1 MQRPMKLFRAIRR
14 PTCLRPLASSL
25 SATAFLYKF
34 FLPSVRSRRYNTAI
48 RHAVPFGRQRTVSG
62 LISIIPFVVPSLTD
76 GEELSHRMKCSAQCF
91 AAILLALFF
100 LLAVPCSLAQ
110 SSATPAL
117 SPDSLDVLYSRYQQP
132 ILLSTPNSLFP
143 TVPQTLTLELP
154 DAPLGSKLFANDPLN
169 DSSSAPS
176 IHPDLQP
183 PTETK
188 FRWKPAFKEA
198 LLYTGIMQAWRFP
211 TEAGTRDALDGPFL
225 KDYFNSV
232 LATRGWDDGDTFITS
247 YIAHPMEGG
256 IFGYIQRQNDPL
268 YRNVEIGDGRRY
280 WISLLR
286 SYAFAAVWSTQWT
299 LGPVSEASLGNV
311 QLHDSPGFVDVVG
324 SETFGVFWMMGE
336 DTLDKFGLAA
346 LENHTANRAVLV
358 LARSFGNPCRTFAN
372 LMAFKKPWERP
383 NRPGIFRDSF
393 DLRSEYIRARRDGT
407 WEGPSYVQQWRDFNH
422 IGTGIDWRP
431 RTGPLPQVPDF
442 EVIANLPMYE
452 TFLGGGSCIG
462 GGGSGTIS
470 MGKHW
475 ALVSDMAGCLIINMP
490 HHQSGDSFSYLVGPR
505 WNPRASH
512 RGSPYAQVLVG
523 GRRVSH
529 EIDYP
534 DIQKQLMKEWDD
546 GDGTLPHFPKRSD
559 YTTLNQVNAFAL
571 AAGGGYDF
579 RVTRGLA
586 WRVADVEYTH
596 TFMPDVDMIHPQAGI
611 RFYSGLIVRVGT
623 W

>member
-1 MQRPMKLFRAIRR
+1 MNR
-14 PTCLRPLASSL
+14 SL
-25 SATAFLYKF
+25 L
-34 FLPSVRSRRYNTAI
+34 
-48 RHAVPFGRQRTVSG
+48 
-62 LISIIPFVVPSLTD
+62 
-76 GEELSHRMKCSAQCF
+76 CF
-91 AAILLALFF
+91 TLLAATLVSC
-100 LLAVPCSLAQ
+100 LSSSRTCAQ
-110 SSATPAL
+110 SAAGSPPA
-117 SPDSLDVLYSRYQQP
+117 SLDVLYSRYQQP
-132 ILLSTPNSLFP
+132 LFLSASPNVPLSTTQPALAGLSLR
-143 TVPQTLTLELP
+143 LSL
-154 DAPLGSKLFANDPLN
+154 DSLGSTDPRNDAT
-169 DSSSAPS
+169 STSTSSA
-176 IHPDLQP
+176 IRPDLQP
-183 PTETK
+183 PSETK
-188 FRWKPAFKEA
+188 FRWKPAFGES

-225 KDYFNSV
+225 KDYADSI
-232 LATRGWDDGDTFITS
+232 LATRGWDDGDTFVTS
-247 YIAHPMEGG
+247 YVAHPMEGG
-256 IFGYIQRQNDPL
+256 IFGFIQRQNDPL

-280 WISLLR
+280 WMSILR
-286 SYAFAAVWSTQWT
+286 SYAYAAVWSTQWT

-311 QLHDSPGFVDVVG
+311 QLHDSPGFVDLVG
-324 SETFGVFWMMGE
+324 SPTFGIFWMMGE
-336 DTLDKFGLAA
+336 DTLDKYGLAA

-372 LMAFKKPWERP
+372 LMAFKRPWDRV
-383 NRPGIFRDSF
+383 NRPGLFREDF
-393 DLRSEYIRARRDGT
+393 ELRSEYIRAKHDGT
-407 WEGPSYVQQWRDFNH
+407 WSGPNYVQQWRDFNH
-422 IGTGIDWRP
+422 IDTGIDWRP
-431 RTGPLPQVPDF
+431 HVGPYPTVPDF

-470 MGKHW
+470 MGNHW

-512 RGSPYAQVLVG
+512 RGSPYAQVLIG
-523 GRRVSH
+523 GRRISH

-546 GDGTLPHFPKRSD
+546 GDGTLPHYPKRSD
-559 YTTLNQVNAFAL
+559 YTTLHQVNSFAL

-596 TFMPDVDMIHPQAGI
+596 TFMSNVDMIHPQDGI
-611 RFYSGLIVRVGT
+611 RVYSGLIVRVGT